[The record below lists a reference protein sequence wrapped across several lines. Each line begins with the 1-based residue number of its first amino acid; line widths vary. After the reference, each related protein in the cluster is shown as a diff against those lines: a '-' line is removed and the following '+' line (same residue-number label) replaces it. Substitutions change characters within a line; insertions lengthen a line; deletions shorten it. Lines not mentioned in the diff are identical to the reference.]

1 MQENLYNM
9 SNNII
14 IFFSGMINLGKK
26 QFAKK
31 SFQVAAKLNETVKD
45 LITRF
50 FQLTGLSPDNYH
62 LKFSGKH
69 LQNYETSTLAQIGL
83 ANNSK
88 IEIEYFEKES
98 CNIDDDSDDG
108 NEGIANAYNKNTDA
122 NVFANNNYN
131 KQINYNYNP
140 NIINNPNI
148 NCKKA
153 ISNNNIRYPNNNIIN
168 NQNNNYKK
176 AISNKHINYP
186 NNINN
191 FPASNNHP
199 NFPVNNIQNQ
209 IVNQPNNNNVYVG
222 TVGNNS
228 LNEIGPRN
236 VGDQNSEYI
245 ENDIF
250 SKNNNQIMANN
261 QSKFN
266 PLNYEISI
274 KFIKYSNYSQYNNL
288 DRNLKGLLKL
298 CFLNEIAPKINEQVL
313 NNLLNNRQ
321 IPEIV
326 YFILQIL
333 KQCHVSYNNRNE
345 AVSVIKKV
353 IGNNKGC
360 NVLNFSNFV
369 EEQVSQQLLQQL
381 INYVPQNYINDIR
394 DTKLRLGKYENYM
407 AFFEQEIRKSLKR
420 SIFEFS
426 PVSLVVIDRENFDR
440 FEQEK
445 SRCPNTVV
453 QLLFHGTQQHPISC
467 ILTDMFIR
475 SENKCYQF
483 GKGVYFTDFLD
494 YCYFYGSPKGNRN
507 NINIIPPVG
516 TFFTAVCS
524 LVYYDK
530 SGFLKV
536 TDHKTREKPGKNQ
549 VNFAFSSADSK
560 TLYNPDP
567 RKFVGTEYVVYDFD
581 QILPLISIKFKRE
594 EFCVIWRDDNFS
606 DKAIFNNEFDEKFKN
621 FLKDRLRYINQMAKY
636 NVYTFSDTN
645 EALKYVNRKKY
656 NKIILISNVGTDFGG
671 QKFVTAARQII
682 GGNVI
687 ALFNAYNTQHLSWI
701 TQWKNTLFL
710 NNDKLF
716 GEYLD
721 SFSNETKM
729 RGFIAKL
736 EKIYNVRFNFDK
748 NFLTFPQF
756 REKGYYSELSF

>member
-9 SNNII
+9 SNNIT
-14 IFFSGMINLGKK
+14 IFFSGMIKVGKK
-26 QFAKK
+26 QFSKK
-31 SFQVAAKLNETVKD
+31 SFQVTAKLNETVKD

-50 FQLTGLSPDNYH
+50 FQLTGLPPKNYH
-62 LKFSGKH
+62 LKFSRKH

-88 IEIEYFEKES
+88 IEIEYFEEES
-98 CNIDDDSDDG
+98 CEYEDHP
-108 NEGIANAYNKNTDA
+108 
-122 NVFANNNYN
+122 NNY
-131 KQINYNYNP
+131 
-140 NIINNPNI
+140 
-148 NCKKA
+148 
-153 ISNNNIRYPNNNIIN
+153 NIIN

-176 AISNKHINYP
+176 AICNQHIYYPNNNFIP

-191 FPASNNHP
+191 FPANNNRP
-199 NFPVNNIQNQ
+199 NFPVNNIPNQ

-222 TVGNNS
+222 SVGNNS
-228 LNEIGPRN
+228 LNELGPRN
-236 VGDQNSEYI
+236 NQDSEYI
-245 ENDIF
+245 DDIF
-250 SKNNNQIMANN
+250 SGGGNQIMANN
-261 QSKFN
+261 QSKYN

-369 EEQVSQQLLQQL
+369 EEQVNQQLLQQL

-494 YCYFYGSPKGNRN
+494 YCYFYGSPEGNRK
-507 NINIIPPVG
+507 NIDIVPPVG

-581 QILPLISIKFKRE
+581 QILPLISIRFKRE

-621 FLKDRLRYINQMAKY
+621 FLKERLRYINQMAKY

-687 ALFNAYNTQHLSWI
+687 ALFNAYNTQHLRWI